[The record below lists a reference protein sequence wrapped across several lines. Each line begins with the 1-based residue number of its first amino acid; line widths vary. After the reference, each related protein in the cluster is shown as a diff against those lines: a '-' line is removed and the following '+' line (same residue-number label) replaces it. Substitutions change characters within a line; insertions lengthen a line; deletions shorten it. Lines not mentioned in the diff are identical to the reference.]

1 MSTLKSQQCISECS
15 RTEPGGPVHKSTDE
29 SYHSGDD
36 FNSLIG
42 IIATINSTVNHS
54 YDCRYDFNSPIEI
67 MLIIN

>member
-1 MSTLKSQQCISECS
+1 M
-15 RTEPGGPVHKSTDE
+15 HKSTDE

-54 YDCRYDFNSPIEI
+54 YDCRDDFNSPIEI